1 MDREDL
7 GYLIT
12 LHGPNPQEVGA
23 EDGTEDDYGDLLND
37 AWDFLGYG
45 DFEDARWQRFQTA
58 AQNSTATSMEVWL
71 AEIAEAMK

>member
-37 AWDFLGYG
+37 A
-45 DFEDARWQRFQTA
+45 
-58 AQNSTATSMEVWL
+58 
-71 AEIAEAMK
+71 